1 MILYYICVNFA
12 NVTMM
17 NPFTT
22 YYQPEYFCDREEE
35 ILQLTNNLFN
45 GLNTLVHS
53 PRRLGKSAM
62 IKHLFFKLEEAKEF
76 ETIYVDLFA
85 TNNTQDLIRNLTE
98 SILEKYHSKNIFSGI
113 KKLLKG
119 ITVSLSLS
127 EAGTPSLSISL
138 TEGQMNSSL
147 GQLFAYLEKRNK
159 KVVVAFDEFQEVAN
173 YPEKAEALLRTQI
186 QKLSNVRFIYS
197 GSSNH
202 ILQNMFYSAK
212 RPFYQSSEVLVL
224 DKIKRDEY
232 FEFIESGFKEFHK
245 TIEAEAIN
253 HILDFTDGYTYYTQ
267 AICNQAF
274 FMVENSF
281 SYEDSIELTTSYI
294 ENRKVDYMG
303 LYSLLAENHKKIAVA
318 VAKEGVVLKPTAIEF
333 LMKHKLPS
341 ASSTLQAVNALTT
354 KEILYKDIEGYR
366 VYDVFFKR
374 FLERY
379 F

>member
-1 MILYYICVNFA
+1 MLLFYICIKYGNIII
-12 NVTMM
+12 M

-22 YYQPEYFCDREEE
+22 YYNPDHFCDRENE
-35 ILQLTNNLFN
+35 ITQLANNLSN
-45 GLNTLVHS
+45 DLNTLVHS

-62 IKHLFFKLEEAKEF
+62 IKHLFFKIEQKKDF

-85 TNNTQDLIRNLTE
+85 TNNSKDLVRILAE
-98 SILEKYHSKNIFSGI
+98 SILEKYHSKNILSGI

-119 ITVSLSLS
+119 ITASLSFSEAGTPTLSLSLS
-127 EAGTPSLSISL
+127 E
-138 TEGQMNSSL
+138 GQIDSSL
-147 GQLFAYLEKRNK
+147 GQLLGYLEERNK
-159 KVVVAFDEFQEVAN
+159 KIVVAFDEFQEVAN

-186 QKLSNVRFIYS
+186 QNLTNVRFIYS

-224 DKIKRDEY
+224 DKINRDKY
-232 FEFIESGFKEFHK
+232 SQFIKSGFEAFNK
-245 TIEAEAIN
+245 TIETEAIN
-253 HILDFTDGYTYYTQ
+253 HILDFTDVYTYYTQ
-267 AICNQAF
+267 TICNQAF
-274 FMVENSF
+274 FKAEKSF
-281 SYEDSIELTTSYI
+281 SIEDSIELTESYI

-303 LYSLLAENHKKIAVA
+303 LYSLLAVNHKKIAVA
-318 VAKEGVVLKPTAIEF
+318 VAKEGLVQKPTAIEF

-341 ASSTLQAVNALTT
+341 ISSTRQSVNVLTE
-354 KEILYKDIEGYR
+354 KEILYRDPEGYR

>member
-1 MILYYICVNFA
+1 
-12 NVTMM
+12 M

-22 YYQPEYFCDREEE
+22 YYYPDYFCDREGE
-35 ILQLTNNLFN
+35 ITQLKNNLTN

-53 PRRLGKSAM
+53 PRRLGKSAL
-62 IKHLFFKLEEAKEF
+62 IKHLFFKLEKEKDF

-85 TNNTQDLIRNLTE
+85 TNNTQDLIRRLAET
-98 SILEKYHSKNIFSGI
+98 ILEKYHSKNIFEGI

-119 ITVSLSLS
+119 ITASLSFSELGIPSLSLSLS
-127 EAGTPSLSISL
+127 E
-138 TEGQMNSSL
+138 GQMDSSL

-159 KVVVAFDEFQEVAN
+159 KVVVAFDEFQEVAI
-173 YPEKAEALLRTQI
+173 YPEKAEALLRTQV

-224 DKIKRDEY
+224 NKLNRKKY
-232 FEFIESGFKEFHK
+232 FQFIESGFKKFNK
-245 TIEAEAIN
+245 TIEPEAIN
-253 HILDFTDGYTYYTQ
+253 HILDFTKGYTYYTQ

-274 FMVENSF
+274 FKTEGSI
-281 SYEDSIELTTSYI
+281 SYQDLIELTTSYI

-303 LYSLLAENHKKIAVA
+303 LFSLLAENHKKVAVA

-354 KEILYKDIEGYR
+354 KEILYKDMDGYR
-366 VYDVFFKR
+366 VYDVFFMR

>member
-1 MILYYICVNFA
+1 
-12 NVTMM
+12 M

-22 YYQPEYFCDREEE
+22 FYTSEYFCDREDE
-35 ILQLTNNLFN
+35 INQLANNLTN

-62 IKHLFFKLEEAKEF
+62 IKHLFFKLEQKKEI

-85 TNNTQDLIRNLTE
+85 TNNSQDLIRKLAE
-98 SILEKYHSKNIFSGI
+98 SILEKYHSKNILSGI

-119 ITVSLSLS
+119 ITASLSFSEAGTPTLSLSLS
-127 EAGTPSLSISL
+127 E
-138 TEGQMNSSL
+138 GQIDSSL
-147 GQLFAYLEKRNK
+147 GTLLEYLEKRNK
-159 KVVVAFDEFQEVAN
+159 QVVVAFDEFQEIAN

-212 RPFYQSSEVLVL
+212 RPFYQSSEVLIL
-224 DKIKRDEY
+224 DKINPEKY
-232 FEFIESGFKEFHK
+232 FQFIISGFEDYNKM
-245 TIEAEAIN
+245 IEPEAIN
-253 HILDFTDGYTYYTQ
+253 HIMEFTDGYTYYTQ
-267 AICNQAF
+267 VICNQAF
-274 FMVENSF
+274 FKTEKTF
-281 SYEDSIELTTSYI
+281 SYKDSIELTAAYI
-294 ENRKVDYMG
+294 ENSKVDYMG

-318 VAKEGVVLKPTAIEF
+318 VAKEGLVQKPTAIEF
-333 LMKHKLPS
+333 LMKYKLPS
-341 ASSTLQAVNALTT
+341 ISSTRQAINALAD
-354 KEILYKDIEGYR
+354 KEILYRDPQGFR

-379 F
+379 L

>member
-1 MILYYICVNFA
+1 
-12 NVTMM
+12 M

-22 YYQPEYFCDREEE
+22 YYKPEYFCDREEE

-85 TNNTQDLIRNLTE
+85 TNNTQDLIRSLTE

>member
-1 MILYYICVNFA
+1 
-12 NVTMM
+12 M

-22 YYQPEYFCDREEE
+22 YYSPDHFCDRENE
-35 ILQLTNNLFN
+35 IIQLENNLSN

-62 IKHLFFKLEEAKEF
+62 IKHLFFKLEQEQDF

-85 TNNTQDLIRNLTE
+85 TNNAQDLIRNLAE
-98 SILEKYHSKNIFSGI
+98 RILEKYHSKNILTGI

-119 ITVSLSLS
+119 ITASLSFSEAGIPTLSLSLS
-127 EAGTPSLSISL
+127 E
-138 TEGQMNSSL
+138 GQMDSSL

-159 KVVVAFDEFQEVAN
+159 QVVVAFDEFQEVAI
-173 YPEKAEALLRTQI
+173 YPEKAEALLRTQV
-186 QKLSNVRFIYS
+186 QKLTNVRFIYS

-224 DKIKRDEY
+224 DKINHEKY
-232 FEFIESGFKEFHK
+232 FQFIESGFTQFNK
-245 TIEAEAIN
+245 TIEKDAIS
-253 HILDFTDGYTYYTQ
+253 HILDFTDDYTYYTQ

-274 FMVENSF
+274 FKAEESF
-281 SYEDSIELTTSYI
+281 SYEDSIELTTAYI

-303 LYSLLAENHKKIAVA
+303 LYSLLAENHKKVVVA

-341 ASSTLQAVNALTT
+341 ASSTLQSVNALTT
-354 KEILYKDIEGYR
+354 KEILYKDTNGFR

-374 FLERY
+374 FLEQY

>member
-1 MILYYICVNFA
+1 
-12 NVTMM
+12 M

-22 YYQPEYFCDREEE
+22 YYQPKYFCDREDD
-35 ILQLTNNLFN
+35 ISYLTNNLSN

-62 IKHLFFKLEEAKEF
+62 IKHLFHKLEQKNKL

-85 TNNTQDLIRNLTE
+85 TTNTLDLIRNLAE
-98 SILEKYHSKNIFSGI
+98 SILEKYHSKNIFTGI

-119 ITVSLSLS
+119 ITASLSFSESGIPTLSLSLS
-127 EAGTPSLSISL
+127 E
-138 TEGQMNSSL
+138 GQMDSSL
-147 GQLFAYLEKRNK
+147 GQLFSYLESKNK
-159 KVVVAFDEFQEVAN
+159 QVVVAFDEFQEVAN
-173 YPEKAEALLRTQI
+173 YPEKAEALLRTHI
-186 QKLSNVRFIYS
+186 QKLTNVRFIFS

-212 RPFYQSSEVLVL
+212 RPLYQSSEVLVL
-224 DKIKRDEY
+224 DKIDHDKY
-232 FEFIESGFKEFHK
+232 FQFIRYGFKEFKK
-245 TIEAEAIN
+245 TIETEAIN
-253 HILDFTDGYTYYTQ
+253 HILDFTEGYTYYTQ

-274 FMVENSF
+274 FKAENSI
-281 SYEDSIELTTSYI
+281 SYEDSQVLTTSYI

-318 VAKEGVVLKPTAIEF
+318 IAKEGTVLKPTAIEF

-341 ASSTLQAVNALTT
+341 ASSTLQSVNALTS
-354 KEILYKDIEGYR
+354 KEILYKNPDGYR
-366 VYDVFFKR
+366 VYDVFFRR